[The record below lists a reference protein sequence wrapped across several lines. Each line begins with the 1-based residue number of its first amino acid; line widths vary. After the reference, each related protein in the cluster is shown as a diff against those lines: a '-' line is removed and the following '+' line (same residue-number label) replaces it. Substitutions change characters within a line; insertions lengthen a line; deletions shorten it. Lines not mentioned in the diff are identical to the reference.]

1 MTSGHKTNKLLDCS
15 QMNENKK
22 TQKVQQGSVISDKM
36 DKSVVVLVERKV
48 RHKFYGKYI
57 RRSVKYMAH
66 DESNDCKIGDTVLIE
81 ECRPLSKN
89 KRWRVRSIV
98 ERAV

>member
-1 MTSGHKTNKLLDCS
+1 MSDTNKTR
-15 QMNENKK
+15 K
-22 TQKVQQGSVISDKM
+22 TRQGAVISNAM

-48 RHKFYGKYI
+48 RHKLYGKFI
-57 RRSVKYMAH
+57 RRRVKYMAH
-66 DESNDCKIGDTVLIE
+66 DAANACNVGDIVLIE

-98 ERAV
+98 QQAA